1 MKNFPKIHCRHLLLF
16 FFHQS
21 KGKISVFAAMKKICD
36 VYGNDTITEK
46 TCQRWLKKFKEG
58 NFDLEDQQ
66 RTGRKRRLSLQDF
79 DSRIS
84 KNPKTNTRELTS
96 SLECSLMTVSRG
108 LKKLGMKKKLSQW
121 IPHSLNSAQ
130 KEKRVQICNTLL
142 ERHKIKCRL
151 SIFTFF

>member
-1 MKNFPKIHCRHLLLF
+1 METTPLQKKRAKDDSKDLRKEILILKINN
-16 FFHQS
+16 
-21 KGKISVFAAMKKICD
+21 A
-36 VYGNDTITEK
+36 
-46 TCQRWLKKFKEG
+46 LK
-58 NFDLEDQQ
+58 
-66 RTGRKRRLSLQDF
+66 RKRRLSLQDL

-84 KNPKTNTRELTS
+84 KNPKTNTRELAS
-96 SLECSLMTVSRG
+96 SLECSPMTVSRG

-142 ERHKIKCRL
+142 ERHKIKCHL

>member
-1 MKNFPKIHCRHLLLF
+1 MAQKI
-16 FFHQS
+16 
-21 KGKISVFAAMKKICD
+21 
-36 VYGNDTITEK
+36 
-46 TCQRWLKKFKEG
+46 EG

-66 RTGRKRRLSLQDF
+66 RTGRKRRLSFQDL

-84 KNPKTNTRELTS
+84 KNPKTNTRELAS
-96 SLECSLMTVSRG
+96 SLECSPMTVSRG

>member
-1 MKNFPKIHCRHLLLF
+1 MKNLPKIHCQNLLLF

-21 KGKISVFAAMKKICD
+21 KGKISTFAATKKICD

-46 TCQRWLKKFKEG
+46 TCQRWLKRFKEG
-58 NFDLEDQQ
+58 NFDLKNQQ
-66 RTGRKRRLSLQDF
+66 RKEGRE
-79 DSRIS
+79 DSVFKILIQEIS
-84 KNPKTNTRELTS
+84 KNPKTNTKELAS
-96 SLECSLMTVSRG
+96 SLECSSMTVSRG

-142 ERHKIKCRL
+142 ERHKIKCHL

>member
-1 MKNFPKIHCRHLLLF
+1 METTPLQKKCAKDGSKDLRKEILILKINNAL
-16 FFHQS
+16 
-21 KGKISVFAAMKKICD
+21 
-36 VYGNDTITEK
+36 
-46 TCQRWLKKFKEG
+46 EG
-58 NFDLEDQQ
+58 
-66 RTGRKRRLSLQDF
+66 LQDL

-84 KNPKTNTRELTS
+84 KNPKTNTRELAS
-96 SLECSLMTVSRG
+96 SLEYSLMTVSRG

-142 ERHKIKCRL
+142 ERHKIKCHF